1 MQWSSTF
8 LLNSMTTDL
17 QENIILTLNTDYET
31 HEHGG
36 MLTYALMINK
46 AINLS
51 ENVIENMTCSIKE
64 YNTSSVLGENVAFVI

>member
-8 LLNSMTTDL
+8 LLNSMTTNL
-17 QENIILTLNTDYET
+17 QEIIISTLNADYEM

-36 MLTYALMINK
+36 MLTYALMIDK

-51 ENVIENMTCSIKE
+51 EKVIESMTCSIKE
-64 YNTSSVLGENVAFVI
+64 HNISTVP